1 MRKIA
6 IIVGSKSDLKQ
17 CKEGLKF
24 LKSLSS
30 TVFTFVYIR
39 SQHRHTLK
47 LQQLLKEL
55 TENDL
60 ADVIVTGAGMA
71 NHLSGC
77 TDAYLRYTLR
87 NTIIP
92 VIGVAFEDP
101 KSEENTNAAILSMK
115 CVPKTQLIFKNE
127 GGIPFVG
134 PKGFLA
140 ACKLAV
146 SENLPKP
153 QLPEPVEY
161 FDMTLEEAMFLAG
174 D

>member
-1 MRKIA
+1 MRRIA

-87 NTIIP
+87 NTRIP

-115 CVPKTQLIFKNE
+115 CVPKTQLIFRNE
-127 GGIPFVG
+127 FDVFCG
-134 PKGFLA
+134 PDGFLE
-140 ACKLAV
+140 ACELAV
-146 SENLPKP
+146 SEDLPKP
-153 QLPEPVEY
+153 HLPEPVEY
-161 FDMTLEEAMFLAG
+161 LDLTLEEAMFLAG